1 MPNRPGWAV
10 FYHLPFL
17 FHSGYH
23 QESHLINKYKLLLVY
38 LIFLHIFVPIIK
50 AIPSS
55 YMEPVSSEF
64 LRGTL
69 KTIVLKLLSEQD
81 KMYGY
86 QITQAVKER
95 TKGELTLTFGA
106 LYPVLHKLEQEG
118 LLITESVEV
127 EGRLRKYY
135 SLTDSGNEVALQK
148 ISEFER
154 FVDYMQQLFQTP
166 PSIAYGH

>member
-1 MPNRPGWAV
+1 
-10 FYHLPFL
+10 
-17 FHSGYH
+17 
-23 QESHLINKYKLLLVY
+23 
-38 LIFLHIFVPIIK
+38 
-50 AIPSS
+50 
-55 YMEPVSSEF
+55 MEPVSSEF

-69 KTIVLKLLSEQD
+69 KTIVLKLLSEKD

-118 LLITESVEV
+118 LLITESIEV